1 MTPVKVVAVDHG
13 DYAATFA
20 LSKFRLLAACPGC
33 AARLDPCRVRAAVA
47 RWERRQR
54 EHTRVLAWPRAV
66 ASHRVT
72 AREESD
78 HQMLMVSL
86 GPARTQAPGFR
97 S

>member
-1 MTPVKVVAVDHG
+1 MTPVEVTAVDYG
-13 DYAATFA
+13 GYAVALA

-47 RWERRQR
+47 LWEGRQR
-54 EHTRVLAWPRAV
+54 EHTRVLAWSRTA
-66 ASHRVT
+66 ASYRVT

>member
-1 MTPVKVVAVDHG
+1 MVKAIAVDDG
-13 DYAATFA
+13 GYAATFA
-20 LSKFRLLAACPGC
+20 LAKFRLLAACPGC

-54 EHTRVLAWPRAV
+54 EHARVLAWSRAA
-66 ASHRVT
+66 ASYRVT

-78 HQMLMVSL
+78 HRMLMVSL
-86 GPARTQAPGFR
+86 EPARTQAPGFR